1 MQKLLSS
8 LILFLFFVALNAQ
21 TNQDKVYHLVCVGFY
36 NIENLYDTID
46 DPLTNDEEFLPNGA
60 KKWNSH
66 KYKDK
71 LSKLSKVISQLGT
84 EKTPEGVSVIGLA
97 EVENTSV
104 LQDLVS
110 TDGLRQR
117 NMGIVHFDGPDRR
130 GVDVALLYRKDHF
143 KVLSTRTVTL
153 INPENEKFRTRD
165 QLLVTGELFGER
177 MHFMVAHWPSRR
189 GGEKRSAPL
198 RMLAAKLGKMV
209 IDSIMR
215 EEPGAKI
222 IYMGDLNDDPVNKS
236 LTEGLMAK
244 GSPDKLMDGELFNA
258 SWKLYKDGIG
268 TLAWND
274 AWNLFDQM
282 VITHR
287 LLNDPDNGF
296 VYHKKLV
303 FNKPFVKQQE
313 GNFKGYP
320 FRSFVGD
327 RYDGGYSDHFA
338 VYMFLKREVSN
349 PQK

>member
-1 MQKLLSS
+1 MMLRFVYSFF
-8 LILFLFFVALNAQ
+8 LIGLFSFVHAQ
-21 TNQDKVYHLVCVGFY
+21 SDKDKIYHLVCVGFY
-36 NIENLYDTID
+36 NVENLYDTID
-46 DPLTNDEEFLPNGA
+46 DPLTNDEEFLPTGA
-60 KKWNSH
+60 KKWNTY
-66 KYKDK
+66 KYNDK
-71 LSKLSKVISQLGT
+71 LHKLSRVISQLGT

-97 EVENTSV
+97 EVENTQV
-104 LQDLVS
+104 LLDLIN
-110 TDGLRQR
+110 TQGLKQR
-117 NMGIVHFDGPDRR
+117 NMGVVHYDGPDRR

-143 KVLSTRTVTL
+143 KVLSSRTFTL

-177 MHFMVAHWPSRR
+177 MHFIVAHWPSRR

-198 RMLAAKLGKMV
+198 RMLAAQLGRSV
-209 IDSIMR
+209 IDSILR
-215 EEPGAKI
+215 VEPNAKI

-236 LTEGLMAK
+236 LTEGLRAK
-244 GSPDKLMDGELFNA
+244 GNSDKLAEGELFNT

-274 AWNLFDQM
+274 VWNLFDQII
-282 VITHR
+282 ITPS
-287 LLNDPDNGF
+287 LLHDPDNGF
-296 VYHKKLV
+296 VFHKKFV

-338 VYMFLKREVSN
+338 VYMFLKREIIN
-349 PQK
+349 P

>member
-1 MQKLLSS
+1 MSRFIYS
-8 LILFLFFVALNAQ
+8 IVLILFCFFSSAQ
-21 TNQDKVYHLVCVGFY
+21 TDRDKAYHLVCVGFY

-60 KKWNSH
+60 KKWNTY

-71 LSKLSKVISQLGT
+71 LNKLSKVISQMGT
-84 EKTPEGVSVIGLA
+84 EKTPEGISVIGLA
-97 EVENTSV
+97 EVENTQV
-104 LQDLVS
+104 LNDLVN

-117 NMGIVHFDGPDRR
+117 NMGVVHFDGPDRR

-143 KVLSTRTVTL
+143 KVLSTRTVTVV
-153 INPENEKFRTRD
+153 NPENEKFRTRD

-198 RMLAAKLGKMV
+198 RMLAAQLGRTV
-209 IDSIMR
+209 VDSIMR
-215 EEPGAKI
+215 EEPNAKI

-236 LTEGLMAK
+236 LTEGLRAK
-244 GSPDKLMDGELFNA
+244 GNSEKLTEGELYNT

-282 VITHR
+282 IITPA
-287 LLNDPDNGF
+287 LLNDPNNGF

-338 VYMFLKREVSN
+338 VYMFLKREITN
-349 PQK
+349 P

>member
-1 MQKLLSS
+1 MPRFLYSFVF
-8 LILFLFFVALNAQ
+8 ILFSFFIHAQ
-21 TNQDKVYHLVCVGFY
+21 TDQDKAYHLVCVGFY

-60 KKWNSH
+60 KKWNTA

-71 LSKLSKVISQLGT
+71 LNKLSKVISQMGT

-97 EVENTSV
+97 EVENTQV
-104 LQDLVS
+104 LRDLIN

-117 NMGIVHFDGPDRR
+117 NMGVVHFDGPDRR

-153 INPENEKFRTRD
+153 VNPENQNFRTRD

-198 RMLAAKLGKMV
+198 RMLAAQLGRAV
-209 IDSIMR
+209 VDSIMR
-215 EEPGAKI
+215 EEPNAKI

-236 LTEGLMAK
+236 LTEGLRAK
-244 GSPDKLMDGELFNA
+244 GKSDKLAEGDLYNT

-282 VITHR
+282 IITPA
-287 LLNDPDNGF
+287 LLSDPDNGF

-338 VYMFLKREVSN
+338 VYMFLKKEIRN
-349 PQK
+349 P